1 MGGAA
6 MKAWKEALLVLL
18 SLWPRWLGVS
28 LALVAAAGL
37 AAGWFWTPLERNWH
51 LVLNAAYLLGSA
63 GLAAWGL
70 TYAHRCFAPGGIR
83 LFRAAQRAEFWG
95 ALALFAGL
103 GLWLPA
109 QLVTWAPQFDSL
121 AGQAWSAGTRAAAA
135 WVLLTAAICWLLA
148 CLGVL
153 SEEQS

>member
-1 MGGAA
+1 

-18 SLWPRWLGVS
+18 SLWPRWLGVTMT
-28 LALVAAAGL
+28 LAAAAGL
-37 AAGWFWTPLERNWH
+37 AAGWLWTPLERNWH

-70 TYAHRCFAPGGIR
+70 TDAHRRFAPEGIR
-83 LFRAAQRAEFWG
+83 LFRAAQRTEFWG
-95 ALALFAGL
+95 ALALFAAL

-109 QLVTWAPQFDSL
+109 RLVTWVPHFDSL

-135 WVLLTAAICWLLA
+135 WVLFTAAICWLLA
-148 CLGVL
+148 CLGLL
-153 SEEQS
+153 SREDA